1 MKDEPVRSDVIN
13 QIEYYVNWASQNSG
27 KHLQD
32 AYSWNIQPVI
42 VAPPLIQRNR
52 KDIFDEFRR
61 YNQTK
66 ISPQILYFEFKVD
79 CEAKNIIFDQIDY

>member
-32 AYSWNIQPVI
+32 VYSWNIQPVI
-42 VAPPLIQRNR
+42 VVPLLIQRNR

-61 YNQTK
+61 YNQKK
-66 ISPQILYFEFKVD
+66 IHCQYFILNSKLIV
-79 CEAKNIIFDQIDY
+79 KQKT